1 MAPLA
6 YTLAALSTELSE
18 EGNFFQ
24 DKQLNYLVNNFLF
37 QKKKKKKKISE
48 CEYKNQKSTNYNYSI
63 MHQKRRVICIKKD
76 DGQVST

>member
-37 QKKKKKKKISE
+37 QKKKKKKSNVNIKT
-48 CEYKNQKSTNYNYSI
+48 KNLQTTTSP
-63 MHQKRRVICIKKD
+63 
-76 DGQVST
+76 

>member
-24 DKQLNYLVNNFLF
+24 DKQLNYFLNNFLF
-37 QKKKKKKKISE
+37 QKKKKKKKKSPNVNIKT
-48 CEYKNQKSTNYNYSI
+48 KNLQT
-63 MHQKRRVICIKKD
+63 
-76 DGQVST
+76 TTTP

>member
-37 QKKKKKKKISE
+37 QKKKKKKSPNVNIKT
-48 CEYKNQKSTNYNYSI
+48 KNLQT
-63 MHQKRRVICIKKD
+63 
-76 DGQVST
+76 TTTP

>member
-37 QKKKKKKKISE
+37 KKKI
-48 CEYKNQKSTNYNYSI
+48 KIK
-63 MHQKRRVICIKKD
+63 IKKI
-76 DGQVST
+76 S